1 MYASDNFLPAA
12 KLDPPHMHDLIVLDL
27 AQTAVSVLTEA
38 EIDATMAYAEAEKSV
53 ATRAAYASDW
63 RDFSIWC
70 LARGATALPA
80 HVGIVAA
87 YLSGLADS
95 GRKSSTIGR
104 RAAAIGYHHKMHGH
118 EPPTNQEAVKAV
130 LRGIRRTIGS
140 AKQCKAPATADLMR
154 QMLDCCDG
162 SLRGKRDRALLA
174 LGFAGAFRRS
184 ELVALQVE
192 DLVEVPDGLRVLI
205 RRSKTDQEGAG
216 QEVPILRGTKLRP
229 VAAVQDWLAAAGIT
243 EGPLF
248 REVKKGQRVQEA
260 PLSDRSVAA
269 IVKRRAGQ
277 AGLDPAGFAG
287 HSLRSGF
294 LTSGAEAGAS
304 VFKMMEVSRHRSL
317 DTLRGYVRRAD
328 LFKDHAGA
336 AFL

>member
-1 MYASDNFLPAA
+1 L
-12 KLDPPHMHDLIVLDL
+12 HDLIPLGPAL
-27 AQTAVSVLTEA
+27 PGALTTA
-38 EIDATMAYAEAEKSV
+38 EIDATMAYAEAEKAL

-63 RDFSIWC
+63 RDFSVWC

-104 RAAAIGYHHKMHGH
+104 RAAAIGYRHKQAGF
-118 EPPTNQEAVKAV
+118 EAPTNLEGVKAV

-140 AKQCKAPATADLMR
+140 ARVGKAPATADLMR
-154 QMLDCCDG
+154 QMLDCCDD
-162 SLRGKRDRALLA
+162 SLRGKRDRALLC

-205 RRSKTDQEGAG
+205 RRSKGDQEGAG

-243 EGPLF
+243 EGPVF
-248 REVKKGQRVQEA
+248 RPVFKGQRVQGV
-260 PLSDRSVAA
+260 PLSDRSVA
-269 IVKRRAGQ
+269 IILKRYAKRV
-277 AGLDPAGFAG
+277 GLDPATYAG

-304 VFKMMEVSRHRSL
+304 IFKMMEVSRHVSV